1 MGKGQG
7 SGQQKG
13 VSSPPLPPL
22 GHENHTVQ
30 EPGTGPEKGGET
42 GRGESPRSSVSNVAR
57 SVV

>member
-13 VSSPPLPPL
+13 VSSLPLVPL

-30 EPGTGPEKGGET
+30 EPGTGLGNGGET
-42 GRGESPRSSVSNVAR
+42 GSGESPRPSVPNVAC

>member
-13 VSSPPLPPL
+13 VSSPPLVPL

-30 EPGTGPEKGGET
+30 EPGTGLGNGGET
-42 GRGESPRSSVSNVAR
+42 GSGESPRPSVPNVAC